1 MPTTTTEQ
9 TTDHIGVKPD
19 RIKIQ
24 VLRGVASVAVLWNH
38 VGSGGYL
45 DPAFKLSGFFV
56 PSGNMRPLLFF
67 MLSGYLIG
75 YSVKNRLVDW
85 SSVSKFLRKR
95 LKRLYP
101 IYLLAVLATF
111 AITYDRD
118 PVASLLNHLVFL
130 QGGSRG
136 LFSENV
142 SFWTMPFE
150 IFFYVAFIP
159 VSFFRVKPVVV
170 ATVSLLMGLALLLA
184 QIDAPLV
191 ISYCF
196 GTLFWSTGLVVAHAE
211 WKASNYPTSYLL
223 ALLLLLLCYQH
234 VEVGQYVINQIPFL
248 SLPVTTDSIFHHH
261 PVRLVYLEFLP
272 LCALI
277 LAAFTNKKMPW
288 ARTLL
293 WLVLLPPVA
302 RVIYLMYG
310 KLGGQPS
317 EMLWSIG
324 FFFLSIS
331 FLLFPFRL
339 RLSKLKKCFA
349 FLGDISYGTYLI
361 HAPIMLLFLRFEP
374 FSGSATT
381 AFVRLG
387 LYLVTTFSV
396 AYMLEK
402 FRKTFFGNNTPKDAA
417 ASDLSMHGRAN
428 PGTRVSETVSWDGSM
443 PLRQSSALVL
453 KAGGE
458 DLNSDGVSQQPIF
471 TKQQAICLP
480 QAKSRPT
487 QVPGH

>member
-1 MPTTTTEQ
+1 MPITTTKQ
-9 TTDHIGVKPD
+9 TPIPDYIGVSPNGKT
-19 RIKIQ
+19 KIQ

-38 VGSGGYL
+38 VGSSGYL

-85 SSVSKFLRKR
+85 SSVSKFLKKR

-101 IYLLAVLATF
+101 VYLLAVLATF
-111 AITYDRD
+111 VITYDRD

-130 QGGSRG
+130 QGGSKG
-136 LFSENV
+136 LFSENGPL
-142 SFWTMPFE
+142 WTMPFE

-170 ATVSLLMGLALLLA
+170 ATVSLLLGLALLLA

-248 SLPVTTDSIFHHH
+248 SLPVTTDSTFHYH

-272 LCALI
+272 LCALT
-277 LAAFTNKKMPW
+277 LAAFANKKMPW

-293 WLVLLPPVA
+293 WLVLLPPLA

-310 KLGGQPS
+310 KPGGQPS

-349 FLGDISYGTYLI
+349 FLGNISYGTYLI
-361 HAPIMLLFLRFEP
+361 HAPIMFLFLRFEP

-387 LYLVTTFSV
+387 LYLVTTFGV
-396 AYMLEK
+396 AYVLEK
-402 FRKTFFGNNTPKDAA
+402 FHKTFFGNNMPKDAA
-417 ASDLSMHGRAN
+417 ASGACMAEQTRAIASM
-428 PGTRVSETVSWDGSM
+428 
-443 PLRQSSALVL
+443 
-453 KAGGE
+453 
-458 DLNSDGVSQQPIF
+458 
-471 TKQQAICLP
+471 KQ
-480 QAKSRPT
+480 
-487 QVPGH
+487 